1 MLPAPLK
8 PNVKAGGTMTQSN
21 EISDRIAKDLKARLE
36 QEGEHLQ
43 VKDANGEH
51 VGTVDHVEGNQ
62 LKLTRSGSPDGQHH
76 YVPLEQVESMDEVA
90 VYLNVAH
97 SDLE

>member
-1 MLPAPLK
+1 
-8 PNVKAGGTMTQSN
+8 MTQSN
-21 EISDRIAKDLKARLE
+21 EISDRIAQDLKARLE

-43 VKDANGEH
+43 VRDANGEH
-51 VGTVDHVEGNQ
+51 VGTVDHVEGDQ

>member
-1 MLPAPLK
+1 
-8 PNVKAGGTMTQSN
+8 MTQSN
-21 EISDRIAKDLKARLE
+21 EISDRIAQDLKARLE

-51 VGTVDHVEGNQ
+51 VGTVDQVEGNQ
-62 LKLTRSGSPDGQHH
+62 LKLTRSGSPNGQHH

-90 VYLNVAH
+90 VYLNVAQ

>member
-1 MLPAPLK
+1 
-8 PNVKAGGTMTQSN
+8 MTQSN
-21 EISDRIAKDLKARLE
+21 EISDRIAHDLKARLE

>member
-1 MLPAPLK
+1 
-8 PNVKAGGTMTQSN
+8 MTQSN
-21 EISDRIAKDLKARLE
+21 EISERIASDLKARLE
-36 QEGEHLQ
+36 QEGEPLQ
-43 VKDANGEH
+43 VRDANGEH
-51 VGTVDHVEGNQ
+51 VGTVDHVEGDQ